1 MSISDYERRKLLEK
15 AAKLKAEKED
25 GSSFPTP
32 LNLQQVQDRKMDQ
45 RLEKTQVAAKA
56 TAQATSGFAK
66 ELAAK
71 TAKLAQEQA
80 QRAKAKAD
88 AWRQAQDA
96 KRTEHE
102 EVNRIQN
109 AELDREEQNPA
120 IENTAVANP
129 QALSKPTFKILAS
142 IAVFTA
148 LLGAGV
154 WFWTQHESEKT
165 PELRQVDVPSTLPVA
180 PAPQVQEAPKA
191 SEPVQVIEPVH
202 EMSVTP
208 SVEEQPKSVEPK
220 LQKVDR
226 SPAPIAIVRAPKK
239 RSEMRQQIEQ
249 PNTKGSDWVDKA
261 NNDLDH
267 FAEQL
272 K

>member
-102 EVNRIQN
+102 EVNRIQD
-109 AELDREEQNPA
+109 AELDREEQNPIIESSRDA
-120 IENTAVANP
+120 IP
-129 QALSKPTFKILAS
+129 KSQSKLTVKVLAS
-142 IAVFTA
+142 VAVMA
-148 LLGAGV
+148 SLSVAGA
-154 WFWTQHESEKT
+154 WLWAQHDSKEATEKHQVTTT
-165 PELRQVDVPSTLPVA
+165 PQLPTS
-180 PAPQVQEAPKA
+180 APQVQEAPKA
-191 SEPVQVIEPVH
+191 PEPVQVIEPVH

-226 SPAPIAIVRAPKK
+226 SPAPIAVVRAPKE
-239 RSEMRQQIEQ
+239 RSAMRQQVEQ
-249 PNTKGSDWVDKA
+249 PKEKRSDWVDKA

>member
-15 AAKLKAEKED
+15 AAKLKAEKEG
-25 GSSFPTP
+25 GSSFPSP
-32 LNLQQVQDRKMDQ
+32 LDEQQVQDRKMDQ
-45 RLEKTQVAAKA
+45 RLKQTQVAANA
-56 TAQATSGFAK
+56 TAQATSEFAK

-88 AWRQAQDA
+88 AWKQAQDA

-102 EVNRIQN
+102 EVKRIQD
-109 AELDREEQNPA
+109 AELDREKQSTV
-120 IENTAVANP
+120 IESSPDATP
-129 QALSKPTFKILAS
+129 KSPSKPTFKTLAF
-142 IAVFTA
+142 IAVFIA
-148 LLGAGV
+148 LSGAGA
-154 WFWTQHESEKT
+154 WFWTQQGSEKN
-165 PELRQVDVPSTLPVA
+165 PELHQAEVPSALPVA

-191 SEPVQVIEPVH
+191 SEPVQVVEPVQ
-202 EMSVTP
+202 EVALMP
-208 SVEEQPKSVEPK
+208 IVEERRRSAEPMP
-220 LQKVDR
+220 QKVDR
-226 SPAPIAIVRAPKK
+226 SPAPKSLARAPK
-239 RSEMRQQIEQ
+239 RSAMRQQVEQ
-249 PNTKGSDWVDKA
+249 PKAKRSDWVDKA

>member
-102 EVNRIQN
+102 EVNRIQD
-109 AELDREEQNPA
+109 AELDREEQNPIIESSRDA
-120 IENTAVANP
+120 IP
-129 QALSKPTFKILAS
+129 KSQSKLTVKVLAS
-142 IAVFTA
+142 VAVMA
-148 LLGAGV
+148 SLSVAGV
-154 WFWTQHESEKT
+154 WLLAQHDSKEA
-165 PELRQVDVPSTLPVA
+165 PENSPVTTSRQLTTA
-180 PAPQVQEAPKA
+180 APQIQGVPEAPT
-191 SEPVQVIEPVH
+191 PVQVIEPVQ
-202 EMSVTP
+202 EVSVTP
-208 SVEEQPKSVEPK
+208 IVEEQPKSVEPK
-220 LQKVDR
+220 PQKVDR
-226 SPAPIAIVRAPKK
+226 SPAPKAVDRAPKE
-239 RSEMRQQIEQ
+239 RSAMRQQVEQ
-249 PNTKGSDWVDKA
+249 PKAKRSDWVDKA

>member
-96 KRTEHE
+96 KRTEQE
-102 EVNRIQN
+102 EVKRIQDTGID
-109 AELDREEQNPA
+109 LEEPEPV
-120 IENTAVANP
+120 IDSTPVVE
-129 QALSKPTFKILAS
+129 SKAPSKLTVRILAS
-142 IAVFTA
+142 LAVLAA
-148 LLGAGV
+148 LSGTGA
-154 WFWTQHESEKT
+154 WFLTHNEREKHPEQHQVTKT
-165 PELRQVDVPSTLPVA
+165 PQQIM
-180 PAPQVQEAPKA
+180 PAALVQEAPRRP
-191 SEPVQVIEPVH
+191 EPDQVVDPVQEVPETPVVEAQSKIVEPKESRKV
-202 EMSVTP
+202 ETP
-208 SVEEQPKSVEPK
+208 TPPKVVVRFPKKQFEPPRKSEQPK
-220 LQKVDR
+220 
-226 SPAPIAIVRAPKK
+226 
-239 RSEMRQQIEQ
+239 
-249 PNTKGSDWVDKA
+249 TKSDWVDKA

-267 FAEQL
+267 FVEQL

>member
-15 AAKLKAEKED
+15 AEKLKAEKEG
-25 GSSFPTP
+25 GSSFPNP
-32 LNLQQVQDRKMDQ
+32 LDEQQVQDRKMDQ
-45 RLEKTQVAAKA
+45 RLKQTQVAANA

-71 TAKLAQEQA
+71 TVKLAREQA
-80 QRAKAKAD
+80 QRAKAKAH
-88 AWRQAQDA
+88 AWKQAQDA
-96 KRTEHE
+96 KRTEQEDVKQIESAEPDQE
-102 EVNRIQN
+102 EP
-109 AELDREEQNPA
+109 NPA

-148 LLGAGV
+148 LSGAGAWV
-154 WFWTQHESEKT
+154 WTQHKSEKT
-165 PELRQVDVPSTLPVA
+165 PELHQVELPSTLSVA

-191 SEPVQVIEPVH
+191 SEPVQVAEPVQ
-202 EMSVTP
+202 EVPVTP
-208 SVEEQPKSVEPK
+208 IVEERSRSVEPT
-220 LQKVDR
+220 LNKVDR
-226 SPAPIAIVRAPKK
+226 SPAPNAVVLAPKK

-249 PNTKGSDWVDKA
+249 PKAKESDWVDKA

>member
-102 EVNRIQN
+102 EVNRIQD

-120 IENTAVANP
+120 IENTDVANP

-148 LLGAGV
+148 LSGAGV

-165 PELRQVDVPSTLPVA
+165 PELHQVDVPSPLPVA

-191 SEPVQVIEPVH
+191 AEPVQVVEPVQ
-202 EMSVTP
+202 EVALTP
-208 SVEEQPKSVEPK
+208 IVEERRRSAAPMP
-220 LQKVDR
+220 QKVDR

>member
-15 AAKLKAEKED
+15 AAKLKAEKE
-25 GSSFPTP
+25 GRSSFPSP
-32 LNLQQVQDRKMDQ
+32 LDEQQVQDRKMDQ
-45 RLEKTQVAAKA
+45 RLEQTQVAAKA
-56 TAQATSGFAK
+56 TAQTTSKFAK

-71 TAKLAQEQA
+71 TAKLAQGQA
-80 QRAKAKAD
+80 QRAKAKAG
-88 AWRQAQDA
+88 AWKQTQDA

-102 EVNRIQN
+102 EVKRIQN
-109 AELDREEQNPA
+109 AELDREEQSPIIESSSDATPNSPWKPTVKVLVSVA
-120 IENTAVANP
+120 ILTSLAVAGAWLWAQHDSKEATEKHQVTTTP
-129 QALSKPTFKILAS
+129 QLPTS
-142 IAVFTA
+142 
-148 LLGAGV
+148 
-154 WFWTQHESEKT
+154 
-165 PELRQVDVPSTLPVA
+165 
-180 PAPQVQEAPKA
+180 APQVQEAPKA
-191 SEPVQVIEPVH
+191 PEPVQVIEPVH

-226 SPAPIAIVRAPKK
+226 SPAPIAVVRAPKE
-239 RSEMRQQIEQ
+239 RSAMRQQVEQ
-249 PNTKGSDWVDKA
+249 PKAKRSDWVDKA